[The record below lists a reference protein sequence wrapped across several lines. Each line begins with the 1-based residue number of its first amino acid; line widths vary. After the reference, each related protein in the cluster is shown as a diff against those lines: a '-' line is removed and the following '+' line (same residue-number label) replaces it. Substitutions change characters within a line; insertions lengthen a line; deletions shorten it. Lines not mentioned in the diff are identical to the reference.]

1 MHALQKIFLRR
12 FPMIQKFRFGSPIST
27 DATVE
32 ELPIIQVT
40 KENLTAAA
48 SAKKDCPSTV
58 KDAEIGVLT
67 NFFHISLG
75 QSFSLSLTMEDSDA
89 VYGLG
94 QANRGINKRGYKYIS
109 CCTDD
114 PNHTEEKVSFY
125 GAHNFIMLIG
135 KVSFGL
141 FIDYPANVCFDI
153 GYTKQNEL
161 TISTEGR
168 DLDLY
173 LITRTQSDDK
183 ENTDNIDSDALCIT
197 REFRRL
203 IGQSYIPP
211 LWAFG
216 YIQSRWGYM
225 NENDIRRVAKN
236 YRDNHLPLDSIS
248 MDIDYMED
256 YKDFTVHPD
265 RFPDLAA
272 LSGEMS
278 KQGLHFIPIIDAGV
292 KIEKEYDVYEDGVK
306 NNYFC
311 KRANGTDFVAGVWP
325 GKTHFP
331 DFLNA
336 DARRWFGNLYKRLI
350 DLGIEGFWNDMN
362 EPAIF
367 FSEEGLEEAAKKVEE
382 LLKVKDNPKLND
394 FWAMQGVFNIN
405 NDHADYKR
413 FYHNMNGQK
422 IRHDKVHNLYGF
434 NMTRA
439 AAEAFDRIC
448 PDKRLLLFSR
458 SSYIGMHRFGGIWT
472 GDNQSWWSHLLLN
485 IKMMPSLNMCGF
497 LYSGADLGGF
507 GSNTTRDL
515 LLRWLAFG
523 IFTPLM
529 RNHAALGPREQE
541 CYQFE
546 GLDDFREIL
555 TLRYRLIPYIYSE
568 FVKASQNNSLLFS
581 PLAFSWPQ
589 DKVACEIEDQLLM
602 GESLMLTPVYQPNVS
617 GRTVYLP
624 EDMLFVKFTSATEYK
639 TESKK
644 AGWHYIACALN
655 EVCFFIRKDHL
666 LPLCPPCE
674 CTGELDYSNFEL
686 LGKTKEGLSYELYMD
701 DGYTK
706 DIAHEGRYLTLK

>member
-1 MHALQKIFLRR
+1 
-12 FPMIQKFRFGSPIST
+12 MIQKFRFGTPIPT

-40 KENLTAAA
+40 EDNLKAA
-48 SAKKDCPSTV
+48 SSKKKDCLS
-58 KDAEIGVLT
+58 DADLGGLT
-67 NFFHISLG
+67 KFFHISLENG
-75 QSFSLSLTMEDSDA
+75 FSLSLTMADTDA

-125 GAHNFIMLIG
+125 GAHNFVMLIG
-135 KVSFGL
+135 KESFGL
-141 FIDYPANVCFDI
+141 FIDYPADVCFDI

-161 TISTEGR
+161 TISTEGT

-173 LITRTQSDDK
+173 LITCAKNSDNP
-183 ENTDNIDSDALCIT
+183 ENTVSSKKDALCIT
-197 REFRRL
+197 GEFRRL

-225 NENDIRRVAKN
+225 NEKDIRRVAKN

-256 YKDFTVHPD
+256 YKDFTVHPE
-265 RFPDLAA
+265 RFPSLSA
-272 LSGEMS
+272 LSAEMS
-278 KQGLHFIPIIDAGV
+278 DQGLHFIPIIDAGV
-292 KIEKEYDVYEDGVK
+292 KIEKGYDVYEDGVK

-311 KRANGTDFVAGVWP
+311 KREDGTDFVAGVWP

-336 DARRWFGNLYKRLI
+336 DARRWFGDLYKRLT
-350 DLGIEGFWNDMN
+350 DQGIEGFWNDMN

-367 FSEEGLEEAAKKVEE
+367 FSEEGLDEAAKKVEE
-382 LLKVKDNPKLND
+382 LLKVKDNPNLDD
-394 FWAMQGVFNIN
+394 FWAMQSVFNIN

-413 FYHNMNGQK
+413 FYHNINGKK

-439 AAEAFDRIC
+439 AAEAFDRIY

-472 GDNQSWWSHLLLN
+472 
-485 IKMMPSLNMCGF
+485 
-497 LYSGADLGGF
+497 
-507 GSNTTRDL
+507 
-515 LLRWLAFG
+515 
-523 IFTPLM
+523 PLM
-529 RNHAALGPREQE
+529 RNHAALGTREQE

-555 TLRYRLIPYIYSE
+555 KLRYRLIPYIYSE
-568 FVKASQNNSLLFS
+568 FVKAALDNSLLFS
-581 PLAFSWPQ
+581 PLAFSWAQ
-589 DKVACEIEDQLLM
+589 NKI
-602 GESLMLTPVYQPNVS
+602 VS

-624 EDMLFVKFTSATEYK
+624 EDMLFVKFTSATEYS
-639 TESKK
+639 TEPMK
-644 AGWHYIACALN
+644 AGWHYITCALS
-655 EVCFFIRKDHL
+655 EVCFFIRTDHL

-674 CTGELDYSNFEL
+674 CTRDLNYSNFEL
-686 LGKTKEGLSYELYMD
+686 LGEAGKGLSYELYTD

-706 DIAHEGRYLTLK
+706 DFAHKENYLKLEL

>member
-1 MHALQKIFLRR
+1 
-12 FPMIQKFRFGSPIST
+12 MIQKFRFGTPIQT
-27 DATVE
+27 DATVAD
-32 ELPIIQVT
+32 LPVIPVT
-40 KENLTAAA
+40 TAEDAAGLTKFFRL
-48 SAKKDCPSTV
+48 SL
-58 KDAEIGVLT
+58 AEG
-67 NFFHISLG
+67 
-75 QSFSLSLTMEDSDA
+75 FSLSLTMDEDDA

-94 QANRGINKRGYKYIS
+94 EANRGINKRGYKYVS

-114 PNHTEEKVSFY
+114 PNHTEEKVSLY

-135 KVSFGL
+135 RESFGL
-141 FIDYPANVCFDI
+141 FLDYPADICFDV

-161 TISTEGR
+161 TISTDGT
-168 DLDLY
+168 DLDVY
-173 LITRTQSDDK
+173 LITTGDSGEVLPPTMTPSCPENCAAKPAGATAVTPSSDP
-183 ENTDNIDSDALCIT
+183 EESAALSIV
-197 REFRRL
+197 RQFRRL
-203 IGQSYIPP
+203 IGRSYIPP

-225 NENDIRRVAKN
+225 DEADIRRVAKG

-256 YKDFTVHPD
+256 YKDFTVHPE

-272 LSGEMS
+272 LSANMKE
-278 KQGLHFIPIIDAGV
+278 KGLHFIPIIDAGI
-292 KIEKEYDVYEDGVK
+292 KIEKGYDVYEEGVK

-311 KRANGTDFVAGVWP
+311 KRADGTDFVAGVWP

-336 DARRWFGNLYKRLI
+336 DVRKWFGNLYKRLI
-350 DLGIEGFWNDMN
+350 DAGIEGFWNDMN

-367 FSEEGLEEAAKKVEE
+367 FSEEGLEEAFSKVTE
-382 LLKVKDNPKLND
+382 LMKVKDDPDLSD
-394 FWAMQGVFNIN
+394 FWAMQSVFNIN

-413 FYHNMNGQK
+413 FYHNMDGKK

-439 AAEAFDRIC
+439 AAESFDAIC

-507 GSNTTRDL
+507 GSHTTRDL

-529 RNHAALGPREQE
+529 RNHAALGTRAQE

-555 TLRYRLIPYIYSE
+555 KLRYRLIPYIYSE
-568 FVKASQNNSLLFS
+568 FMKAAQNDALLFA
-581 PLAFSWPQ
+581 PLAFAFAQ
-589 DKVACEIEDQLLM
+589 DKTAREVEDQLLF
-602 GESLMLTPVYQPNVS
+602 GEGLMLAPVYQPNVS

-624 EDMLFVKFTSATEYK
+624 EDMLFVKFTSATEY
-639 TESKK
+639 TTQPME
-644 AGWHYIACALN
+644 AGWHYIGCALN
-655 EVCFFIRKDHL
+655 EVAFFLRDGHL

-674 CTGELDYSNFEL
+674 CTGELDYSKFEV
-686 LGKTKEGLSYELYMD
+686 LGEAGKGLAYELYVD

-706 DIAHEGRYLTLK
+706 DVEHEGKYIRLTL

>member
-1 MHALQKIFLRR
+1 
-12 FPMIQKFRFGSPIST
+12 MIQKFRFGTPIET
-27 DATVE
+27 GATVAT
-32 ELPIIQVT
+32 PAAIPVSSAQD
-40 KENLTAAA
+40 AAA
-48 SAKKDCPSTV
+48 LTKYVTLTFGQSTV
-58 KDAEIGVLT
+58 
-67 NFFHISLG
+67 
-75 QSFSLSLTMEDSDA
+75 LSYTMADDDA

-94 QANRGINKRGYKYIS
+94 EANRGINKRGYQYVS

-125 GAHNFIMLIG
+125 GAHNFLMLSG
-135 KVSFGL
+135 KESFGL
-141 FIDYPANVCFDI
+141 FIDYPADVRYDI

-161 TISTEGR
+161 TISI
-168 DLDLY
+168 DDKNLDVY
-173 LITRTQSDDK
+173 LITPDGP
-183 ENTDNIDSDALCIT
+183 DALCIIRQF
-197 REFRRL
+197 REL
-203 IGQSYIPP
+203 IGMSYIPP

-225 NENDIRRVAKN
+225 DEQDIRRVAKG

-256 YKDFTVHPD
+256 YKDFTVHPK

-272 LSGEMS
+272 LSAKMKE
-278 KQGLHFIPIIDAGV
+278 QGLHFIPIIDAGV
-292 KIEKEYDVYEDGVK
+292 KIEKGYDVYEEGVK

-311 KRANGTDFVAGVWP
+311 KRADGTDFVAGVWP

-331 DFLNA
+331 DFFRE
-336 DARRWFGNLYKRLI
+336 DTRKWFGGLYKRLT
-350 DLGIEGFWNDMN
+350 DCGIEGFWNDMN

-367 FSEEGLEEAAKKVEE
+367 FSEEGMEEAARKVTE
-382 LLKVKDNPKLND
+382 LLKVKDDPKLND

-413 FYHNMNGQK
+413 FYHEVDGKK

-434 NMTRA
+434 YMTRA
-439 AAEAFDRIC
+439 AAEAFETIY

-497 LYSGADLGGF
+497 LYSGADIGGF

-529 RNHAALGPREQE
+529 RNHAALGTREQE

-555 TLRYRLIPYIYSE
+555 KLRYRLIPYIYSE
-568 FVKASQNNSLLFS
+568 FVKAALGNTLLFS
-581 PLAFSWPQ
+581 PLAFAWPQ
-589 DKVACEIEDQLLM
+589 DVMAREVEDQLLL
-602 GESLMLTPVYQPNVS
+602 GESLMLAPVYQPNVN

-624 EDMLFVKFTSATEYK
+624 EEMLFVKFTSAKEYTLTK
-639 TESKK
+639 ME
-644 AGWHYIACALN
+644 AGWHYIGCALH
-655 EVCFFIRKDHL
+655 EVAFFIRPGHL

-674 CTGELDYSNFEL
+674 CTGELDYTKFEL
-686 LGKTKEGLSYELYMD
+686 LGMAGQNLSYELYTD

-706 DIAHEGRYLTLK
+706 DIKRNGKYITLTL

>member
-1 MHALQKIFLRR
+1 
-12 FPMIQKFRFGSPIST
+12 MIQKFRFGTPIET
-27 DATVE
+27 EATVLD
-32 ELPIIQVT
+32 LPVIRVEKTQDGALSFLPSPQADVSAD
-40 KENLTAAA
+40 KLTGFVRLDL
-48 SAKKDCPSTV
+48 SAGFC
-58 KDAEIGVLT
+58 
-67 NFFHISLG
+67 
-75 QSFSLSLTMEDSDA
+75 LSRTMRDTDA

-94 QANRGINKRGYKYIS
+94 EANRGINKRGYQYVS

-114 PNHTEEKVSFY
+114 PNHTEEKVSLY

-135 KVSFGL
+135 EDNFGL
-141 FIDYPANVCFDI
+141 FFDYPADIRFDI

-161 TISTEGR
+161 TVSTDGT
-168 DLDLY
+168 DLDVY
-173 LITRTQSDDK
+173 LITGT
-183 ENTDNIDSDALCIT
+183 DALNIIGQ
-197 REFRRL
+197 FRRL
-203 IGQSYIPP
+203 IGQSYLPP

-225 NENDIRRVAKN
+225 NEEDIRRVAKG

-248 MDIDYMED
+248 MDIDYMD
-256 YKDFTVHPD
+256 NYKDFTVNPS

-272 LSGEMS
+272 LSAEM
-278 KQGLHFIPIIDAGV
+278 KEQGLHFVPIIDAGV
-292 KIEKEYDVYEDGVK
+292 KIEKGYDVYEDGVA

-311 KRANGTDFVAGVWP
+311 KRGDGTDFVAGVWP

-336 DARRWFGNLYKRLI
+336 DARKWFGGLYKRLI

-367 FSEEGLEEAAKKVEE
+367 FSEEGMEEAFRKVTE
-382 LLKVKDNPKLND
+382 LAKVKDAPDLSD
-394 FWAMQGVFNIN
+394 FWAMQSVFDIN

-413 FYHNMNGQK
+413 FYHNMNGQRL
-422 IRHDKVHNLYGF
+422 RHDKVHNLYGF

-439 AAEAFDRIC
+439 AAESFDEIC

-458 SSYIGMHRFGGIWT
+458 SSYIGMHRYGGIWT

-529 RNHAALGPREQE
+529 RNHAALGTREQE

-555 TLRYRLIPYIYSE
+555 GLRYRLIPYIYSE
-568 FVKASQNNSLLFS
+568 FVKAVQNNALLFT
-581 PLAFSWPQ
+581 PLAFAYPQ
-589 DKVACEIEDQLLM
+589 DTVAREVEDQLLL
-602 GESLMLTPVYQPNVS
+602 GESIMLTPVYQQNVS

-624 EDMLFVKFTSATEYK
+624 EDMLFVKFTAAKDYTVTPMS
-639 TESKK
+639 
-644 AGWHYIACALN
+644 AGWHYISCALT
-655 EVCFFIRKDHL
+655 EVPLFIRPGHL
-666 LPLCPPCE
+666 LPLAAPCE
-674 CTGELDYSNFEL
+674 STSQLDYSTFTL
-686 LGKTKEGLSYELYMD
+686 LGEAGKNLSYEMYTD

-706 DIAHEGRYLTLK
+706 HPERDGKYIRLTL

>member
-1 MHALQKIFLRR
+1 
-12 FPMIQKFRFGSPIST
+12 MIQKFRFGTPIKT
-27 DATVE
+27 DATVA
-32 ELPIIQVT
+32 ELPVIPV
-40 KENLTAAA
+40 TAA
-48 SAKKDCPSTV
+48 
-58 KDAEIGVLT
+58 KDAAALT
-67 NFFHISLG
+67 KFFRLSLENG
-75 QSFSLSLTMEDSDA
+75 FSLSLAMDDADA

-94 QANRGINKRGYKYIS
+94 EANRGINKRGYKYVS

-114 PNHTEEKVSFY
+114 PNHTEDKVSLY

-135 KVSFGL
+135 QESFGL
-141 FIDYPANVCFDI
+141 FLDYPADICFDI

-161 TISTEGR
+161 TISTDGT
-168 DLDLY
+168 DLDVY
-173 LITRTQSDDK
+173 LITAEESATAAPSSRPAGNFAESAALSIVRQFRT
-183 ENTDNIDSDALCIT
+183 
-197 REFRRL
+197 L
-203 IGQSYIPP
+203 IGHSYIPP
-211 LWAFG
+211 RWAFG

-225 NENDIRRVAKN
+225 DEKDIRRVAKG

-256 YKDFTVHPD
+256 YKDFTVHPE

-272 LSGEMS
+272 LSAEM
-278 KQGLHFIPIIDAGV
+278 KEQGLHFVPIIDAGV
-292 KIEKEYDVYEDGVK
+292 KIEPGYDVYEDGVK

-311 KRANGTDFVAGVWP
+311 KRADGTDFVAGVWP

-336 DARRWFGNLYKRLI
+336 DARKWFGDLYKRLI
-350 DLGIEGFWNDMN
+350 DAGIEGFWNDMN

-367 FSEEGLEEAAKKVEE
+367 YSEEGMEDAITKASE
-382 LLKVKDNPKLND
+382 LMKSKDNPDLNT
-394 FWAMQGVFNIN
+394 FWGMRDVFNIS

-413 FYHNMNGQK
+413 FYHNMDGNK

-439 AAEAFDRIC
+439 AAESFDTIC
-448 PDKRLLLFSR
+448 PNKRLLLFSR

-507 GSNTTRDL
+507 GSHTTRDL

-529 RNHAALGPREQE
+529 RNHAALGTREQE

-555 TLRYRLIPYIYSE
+555 KLRYRLIPYLYSE
-568 FVKASQNNSLLFS
+568 FVKAARNDALLFT
-581 PLAFSWPQ
+581 PLAFVFPQ
-589 DKVACEIEDQLLM
+589 DKTACEVEDQLLL
-602 GESLMLTPVYQPNVS
+602 GESLMLAPVYQPNVS

-624 EDMLFVKFTSATEYK
+624 EDMLFVKFTSATEYSM
-639 TESKK
+639 EPMD
-644 AGWHYIACALN
+644 AGWHYIGCALN
-655 EVCFFIRKDHL
+655 EVALFLRKGHL

-674 CTGELDYSNFEL
+674 CTKQLDYTSFEL
-686 LGKTKEGLSYELYMD
+686 IGEAGKGISYELYTD

-706 DIAHEGRYLTLK
+706 NMEQEGKYVTLTL